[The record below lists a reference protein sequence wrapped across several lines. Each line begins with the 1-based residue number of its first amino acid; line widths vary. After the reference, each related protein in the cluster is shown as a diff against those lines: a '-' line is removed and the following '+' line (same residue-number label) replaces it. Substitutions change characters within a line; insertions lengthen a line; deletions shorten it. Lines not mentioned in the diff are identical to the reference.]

1 MRGYNN
7 VQVIGNLVRDPEG
20 IQRGHNEGA
29 RFTVA
34 ANRQWKDRDGNKQ
47 EDVDFIP
54 VVVWGNLAGPCLQ
67 YLNKGSGVFVTG
79 RLKIG
84 SYEKDG
90 EKKLS
95 VQVIAGHI
103 QFLGGGNGGY
113 LPQGEKR
120 FAKSS
125 GDALD
130 AVMSKAK
137 RGSFRDEPQFDGFFD
152 DISHPEEDDED
163 IPF

>member
-67 YLNKGSGVFVTG
+67 YLNKGSSVFVTG

-95 VQVIAGHI
+95 VQVIAGHL
-103 QFLGGGNGGY
+103 QFLGGGNGENGGGNAGERQQKTSGNNSY
-113 LPQGEKR
+113 SQNSMPDDLGAPFPDWDPQ
-120 FAKSS
+120 
-125 GDALD
+125 
-130 AVMSKAK
+130 
-137 RGSFRDEPQFDGFFD
+137 DENIAF
-152 DISHPEEDDED
+152 
-163 IPF
+163 